1 MRTPLVNGI
10 AVILCTIA
18 PLAACNQAEAR
29 APDARSADASAA
41 HTPHSAATASAATPT
56 AQTDSITRLADL
68 GRVQGNP
75 SAKVWVVEIS
85 DLQCPYCKE
94 WHDETY
100 SQLINEYVKTGKAR
114 FAYIN
119 FPLSMHQNAMP
130 AARAAMCASVQG
142 KFWQMQD
149 ALFGTQEKWETL
161 KDPSDYFVDLATKNG
176 VNVPDWKSCL
186 SSKSIQ
192 SLIDADRDRAKR
204 AGVISTPSFLVG
216 GRLISGAVPMGD
228 LRKAIDKALSNS

>member
-1 MRTPLVNGI
+1 M
-10 AVILCTIA
+10 
-18 PLAACNQAEAR
+18 
-29 APDARSADASAA
+29 A
-41 HTPHSAATASAATPT
+41 HLPTSTSPTATS

-85 DLQCPYCKE
+85 DLQCPFCKE

-100 SQLINEYVKTGKAR
+100 SQLINEYVKTGKVR

-142 KFWQMQD
+142 KFWQMHDSLFATQD
-149 ALFGTQEKWETL
+149 KWESL
-161 KDPSDYFVDLATKNG
+161 KDPTAYFTDLATKNG
-176 VNVPDWKSCL
+176 INIPNWKSCIA
-186 SSKSIQ
+186 SKSIQ
-192 SLIDADRDRAKR
+192 AIIDADKDRSKR

-216 GRLISGAVPMGD
+216 GRLISGAVPMND
-228 LRKAIDKALSNS
+228 LRKAIDKALGAS